1 MRPATASLS
10 PISSPVLPSPSV
22 LGDFSLADHGSVVL
36 LRPMT
41 ETACDWLVDNVVCDP
56 PRIGEVLRIQPRYA
70 SAILH
75 AILREGF
82 VVL

>member
-1 MRPATASLS
+1 MSKATASIS
-10 PISSPVLPSPSV
+10 PIASPVLPGL
-22 LGDFSLADHGSVVL
+22 LGDFSLADHGSIVL

-41 ETACDWLVDNVVCDP
+41 ETACDWLLDNVVCDP